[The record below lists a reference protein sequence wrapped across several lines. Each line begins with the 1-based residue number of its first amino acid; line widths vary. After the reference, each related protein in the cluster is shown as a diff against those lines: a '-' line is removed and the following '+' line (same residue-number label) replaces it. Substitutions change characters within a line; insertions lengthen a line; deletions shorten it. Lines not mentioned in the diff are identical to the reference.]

1 LMWRLKKKKKWERER
16 ERGRKREEWASIVLL
31 GCHPSIQNHPP
42 TTIPSHYYDNEQL
55 WKIFRQN
62 LNSAQI
68 DSPPPPDLSIG
79 NHPLPPIPSS
89 SLCSDFR
96 VYFSLPTPLRIQKS
110 LISSN
115 LHNPPPPYLAFT
127 WNRGIFL
134 LFFNKENT
142 KQYTICFFIVIFFDL
157 LVPTSKWGWGFSMTS
172 NPGMSR
178 PQNLSS
184 AISHPV
190 DISGER
196 DILSQHH
203 PFFAKYVKTQLLQCI
218 Y

>member
-1 LMWRLKKKKKWERER
+1 MLFLSLLASHYVEHQKQLGLMWRLKKKKKWERER

-68 DSPPPPDLSIG
+68 DFPPPPDLSIG

-115 LHNPPPPYLAFT
+115 LHTPPPPLPPTWLSPEIEGYFFFSLIKKIQNNILYAF
-127 WNRGIFL
+127 
-134 LFFNKENT
+134 
-142 KQYTICFFIVIFFDL
+142 
-157 LVPTSKWGWGFSMTS
+157 S
-172 NPGMSR
+172 
-178 PQNLSS
+178 
-184 AISHPV
+184 
-190 DISGER
+190 
-196 DILSQHH
+196 
-203 PFFAKYVKTQLLQCI
+203 
-218 Y
+218 